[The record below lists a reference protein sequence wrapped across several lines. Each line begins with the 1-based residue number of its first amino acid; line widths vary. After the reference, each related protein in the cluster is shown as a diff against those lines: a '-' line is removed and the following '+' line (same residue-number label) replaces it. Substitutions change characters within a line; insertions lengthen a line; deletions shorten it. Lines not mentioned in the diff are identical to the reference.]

1 MVINHTLTAADNL
14 RELIEF
20 MDEPEIRTATPGE
33 WRERLGN
40 QRLGAVFIGSELAE
54 IEVRIIVGEVGDLDP
69 NTPIVLM
76 HEGV

>member
-40 QRLGAVFIGSELAE
+40 QRLGAVFIGSDLAE

-76 HEGV
+76 HDGV